1 MAATKQMILD
11 TFFDFFGCGLRSASH
26 KPFKMV
32 PTANRVKSSVGAFPI
47 LSHISLGLVNSYTVY
62 V

>member
-26 KPFKMV
+26 KTFQNGTNSQQGKVISGSLPNF
-32 PTANRVKSSVGAFPI
+32 I
-47 LSHISLGLVNSYTVY
+47 SH
-62 V
+62 

>member
-11 TFFDFFGCGLRSASH
+11 TILDFFGCGPRSASH

-47 LSHISLGLVNSYTVY
+47 LSHIGFGLVSSYTVY